1 MIRGAIFDI
10 DGVILDT
17 MSVWRELGSRYLARF
32 GIAAEKDLNK
42 TLFSMSME
50 QGAEY
55 LKQKYRP
62 KTDAGEILEDIKKM
76 LEEFYFF
83 EAEEKAGARELLA
96 LLRGAG
102 VPVAAATSSP
112 RTHVTRALERLGL
125 SGYFSAVFT
134 TAEVGESKHSPQ
146 IYIDAARY
154 LGTEPGETLV
164 FEDSLYALKT
174 AADAGFYAV
183 GVYDP
188 YGESGREE
196 LKKCGKAYLE
206 SLADFKNIWETIDR

>member
-1 MIRGAIFDI
+1 
-10 DGVILDT
+10 
-17 MSVWRELGSRYLARF
+17 
-32 GIAAEKDLNK
+32 
-42 TLFSMSME
+42 MSME

-62 KTDAGEILEDIKKM
+62 ETDSAEILDDIKKM

-96 LLRGAG
+96 LLRGVG

-146 IYIDAARY
+146 IYIDAARH
-154 LGTEPGETLV
+154 LETEPGETLV

-196 LKKCGKAYLE
+196 LKKCGRAYLE
-206 SLADFKNIWETIDR
+206 SLADFKNIWEIIDR

>member
-112 RTHVTRALERLGL
+112 RTHVTRWKGL
-125 SGYFSAVFT
+125 V
-134 TAEVGESKHSPQ
+134 
-146 IYIDAARY
+146 
-154 LGTEPGETLV
+154 
-164 FEDSLYALKT
+164 
-174 AADAGFYAV
+174 
-183 GVYDP
+183 
-188 YGESGREE
+188 
-196 LKKCGKAYLE
+196 
-206 SLADFKNIWETIDR
+206 